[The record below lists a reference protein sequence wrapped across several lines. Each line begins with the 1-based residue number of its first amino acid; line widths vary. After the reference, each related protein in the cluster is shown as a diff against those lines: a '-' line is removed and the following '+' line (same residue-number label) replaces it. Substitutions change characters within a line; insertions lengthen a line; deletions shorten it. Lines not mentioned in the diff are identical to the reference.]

1 MNGTIARNIDELFKR
16 LYIPRGQIAEFRSWE
31 NSLPRMGLILGDS
44 RIPDQSQVAIEYQI
58 PLTSKRVDFMIG
70 GRDGENE
77 NIVVIELKQWEKCT
91 ATSRESVV
99 KAYTGGALRDVVHPS
114 QQVYSYAKLMR
125 ILMSLLENNISL
137 IPCAY
142 LHNYKDLWN
151 QIFHHKYNDVIKEAP
166 VFLQEDSEEL
176 QDFIA
181 KFIKE
186 PSNKNFS
193 DIIENGKLKPSKS
206 LQDSVAI

>member
-1 MNGTIARNIDELFKR
+1 MIVYEGTKLSFQRDVMNSTITRNIDELFKNFIQEDK
-16 LYIPRGQIAEFRSWE
+16 LQNFVHGKILF
-31 NSLPRMGLILGDS
+31 RMGLILGDS
-44 RIPDQSQVAIEYQI
+44 RIRIQSVAIEYQI

-114 QQVYSYAKLMR
+114 QQVYSYAKLIENFNESVR
-125 ILMSLLENNISL
+125 ENNISL

-142 LHNYKDLWN
+142 LHNYKETYKN

-166 VFLQEDSEEL
+166 FSPEDSEEL

-181 KFIKE
+181 KIK
-186 PSNKNFS
+186 
-193 DIIENGKLKPSKS
+193 
-206 LQDSVAI
+206 

>member
-1 MNGTIARNIDELFKR
+1 MIVYEGTKLSFQRDVMNGTIARNIDELFKR

-114 QQVYSYAKLMR
+114 QQVYSYAKLIENFNESVR
-125 ILMSLLENNISL
+125 ENNISL

-142 LHNYKDLWN
+142 LHNYKRL
-151 QIFHHKYNDVIKEAP
+151 IRIRY
-166 VFLQEDSEEL
+166 S
-176 QDFIA
+176 
-181 KFIKE
+181 
-186 PSNKNFS
+186 
-193 DIIENGKLKPSKS
+193 IINTMM
-206 LQDSVAI
+206 